1 MCLRGCENKNENE
14 SEACMRV
21 CGVQCAEQ
29 PAQAANA
36 SLPLALRCVAHAL
49 LLYKQQ
55 AAAAA
60 AAAMCS
66 SIRAWA
72 ATSVCF
78 CFVLRCCHAMF
89 GHALYAIHIMK
100 HRYLLATVALY
111 CTRCAVASSWQV
123 QRQGEGEGMS
133 SMQLKQVCCLR
144 SDTCDSKTKAALE
157 NLPHYLKVIIYTN
170 ISVVIVIVVCIV

>member
-1 MCLRGCENKNENE
+1 MHAYVCVC
-14 SEACMRV
+14 V

-111 CTRCAVASSWQV
+111 CTRRAVASSWQV
-123 QRQGEGEGMS
+123 QRQGRGGLGEEGMS

-170 ISVVIVIVVCIV
+170 ISVVIVIVVVVCIV

>member
-1 MCLRGCENKNENE
+1 
-14 SEACMRV
+14 MRV
-21 CGVQCAEQ
+21 KRACVRVCVCVEYSVLSSRRRQQMHLC
-29 PAQAANA
+29 
-36 SLPLALRCVAHAL
+36 LLRCVAHAL

-123 QRQGEGEGMS
+123 QRQGEGEEEGMS

-157 NLPHYLKVIIYTN
+157 NLPHYIKVIIYTN
-170 ISVVIVIVVCIV
+170 ISVVIVIVIVVCIV